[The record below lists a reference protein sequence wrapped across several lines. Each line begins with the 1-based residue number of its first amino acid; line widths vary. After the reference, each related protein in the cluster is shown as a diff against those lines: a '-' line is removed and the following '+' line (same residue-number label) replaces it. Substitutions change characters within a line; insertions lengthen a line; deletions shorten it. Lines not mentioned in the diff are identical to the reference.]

1 MKIALAQ
8 MKMVPHMEA
17 NYKKS
22 LEWIAAAAKEGA
34 DLVCFPEVQLTPFF
48 PQYEGKN
55 VEDAVLQLDSPYVKG
70 ICAACKENGIYASP
84 NFYIEE
90 NGKRYDMSLLIDDNG
105 EIIGRQKMVHI
116 AQAEKFYE
124 QDYYTPSEESF
135 QVFDTKFGK
144 VGIVVCFDRHYPE
157 SIRTSA
163 LNGAELIIVPTANTK
178 DEPSEL
184 FQWEIKIQAFQS
196 VVNVVMCNRVG
207 LEDTMDFS
215 GESIVSDYNG
225 NTLALAD
232 DSEMILYAEV
242 DMAGA
247 TETRNRKS
255 YTNLRRTELY
265 Q

>member
-1 MKIALAQ
+1 MKLAMAQ
-8 MKMVPHMEA
+8 MKMAPDMEI

-22 LEWIAAAAKEGA
+22 VEMIAEAAKNGA
-34 DLVCFPEVQLTPFF
+34 DMICFPEVQLTPFF

-55 VEDAVLQLDSPYVKG
+55 VDDYVLYMDSSYVQG
-70 ICAACKENGIYASP
+70 VCAACKENKIYASP

-90 NGKRYDMSLLIDDNG
+90 NGKRYDMSLLVDDNG
-105 EIIGRQKMVHI
+105 VIIGKQKMVHI

-135 QVFDTKFGK
+135 EVFDTKFGK

-163 LNGAELIIVPTANTK
+163 LNGAELVIVPTANTK
-178 DEPSEL
+178 DEPSDL

-196 VVNVVMCNRVG
+196 CVNVAMCNRVG
-207 LEDTMDFS
+207 LEDEMDFS
-215 GESIVSDYNG
+215 GESIIADANG
-225 NTLALAD
+225 NTVLLAD
-232 DSEMILYAEV
+232 DSEGIFYADV
-242 DMAGA
+242 DMEGA
-247 TETRNRKS
+247 TEIRNRKP

-265 Q
+265 K

>member
-8 MKMVPHMEA
+8 MKMASDMEM

-22 LEWIAAAAKEGA
+22 LQFIAAAAKEDA

-55 VEDAVLQLDSPYVKG
+55 TDDFVLHLDSPYVKG
-70 ICAACKENGIYASP
+70 ICAACKENKIYASP

-90 NGKRYDMSLLIDDNG
+90 NGKRYDMSLLIDENG
-105 EIIGRQKMVHI
+105 EIIGKQKMVHI

-124 QDYYTPSEESF
+124 QDYYTPSEEGF

-157 SIRTSA
+157 SIRTSV

-184 FQWEIKIQAFQS
+184 FQWEIKIQAFQN
-196 VVNVVMCNRVG
+196 VVNVAMCNRVG
-207 LEDTMDFS
+207 LEDGMDFS
-215 GESIVSDYNG
+215 GESIISDYNG
-225 NTLALAD
+225 NTVALAD
-232 DSEMILYAEV
+232 DSERILYAEV
-242 DMAGA
+242 DLSGA
-247 TETRNRKS
+247 TETRNKKP
-255 YTNLRRTELY
+255 YTNLRRTALY
-265 Q
+265 R

>member
-1 MKIALAQ
+1 MKLALAQ
-8 MKMVPHMEA
+8 MKMAPDMET

-22 LEWIAAAAKEGA
+22 VELIAEAAKNGA
-34 DLVCFPEVQLTPFF
+34 DMICFPEVQLTPFF

-55 VEDAVLQLDSPYVKG
+55 VDAYVLYLDSSYVQG
-70 ICAACKENGIYASP
+70 VCAACKENKIYASP

-90 NGKRYDMSLLIDDNG
+90 NGKRYDMSLLVDDRG
-105 EIIGRQKMVHI
+105 EIIGKQKMVHI

-135 QVFDTKFGK
+135 EVFDTKFGK

-163 LNGAELIIVPTANTK
+163 LNGAELVIVPTANTK
-178 DEPSEL
+178 DEPSDL

-196 VVNVVMCNRVG
+196 CVNVAMCNRVG
-207 LEDTMDFS
+207 LEDEMDFS
-215 GESIVSDYNG
+215 GESIIADANG
-225 NTLALAD
+225 NTVLLAD
-232 DSEMILYAEV
+232 DSEGIFYAEV

-247 TETRNRKS
+247 TEIRNRKP

-265 Q
+265 R

>member
-1 MKIALAQ
+1 MKLAMAQ
-8 MKMVPHMEA
+8 MKMAPDMEI

-22 LEWIAAAAKEGA
+22 VELIAEAAKNGA
-34 DLVCFPEVQLTPFF
+34 DMICFPEVQLTPFF

-55 VEDAVLQLDSPYVKG
+55 VDDYVLYLDSPYVQG
-70 ICAACKENGIYASP
+70 VCAACKENKIYASP

-90 NGKRYDMSLLIDDNG
+90 NGKRYDMSLLVDDNG
-105 EIIGRQKMVHI
+105 VIIGKQKMVHI

-135 QVFDTKFGK
+135 EVFDTKFGK

-163 LNGAELIIVPTANTK
+163 LNGAELVIVPTANTK
-178 DEPSEL
+178 DEPSDL

-196 VVNVVMCNRVG
+196 CVNVAMCNRVG
-207 LEDTMDFS
+207 LEDEMDFS
-215 GESIVSDYNG
+215 GESIIADANG
-225 NTLALAD
+225 NTVLLAD
-232 DSEMILYAEV
+232 DSEGIFYADV

-247 TETRNRKS
+247 TEIRNRKP

-265 Q
+265 K